1 MKGFVRAAAAAALT
15 SLVAGHS
22 IFAEFEVNG
31 VSAGKE
37 NALRLP
43 TYDGPIEDVPSQYV
57 ACNGGPN
64 PLVKF
69 SPNVVDV
76 PAGAEITARWIH
88 TLDTDWR
95 TGLIIDSSHKGPIMV
110 YLSKVSNAATAAI
123 PSSGWFKIHEEG
135 YDSSTGKWAV
145 DRLIA
150 DRGYKFRIPTCV
162 APGNYLMRVE
172 LIALHAAGNYPGA
185 QLYMECAQIN
195 ITGGGSLSPATVN
208 FPGAYSGTDPGI
220 KFNLYSGTINYVI
233 PGPRPVT
240 CGGSNPNPT
249 TTASRTTTTTSRTT
263 TTSSRTT
270 TPGTTLTTSRTT
282 TPVTTASRTTTGSGA
297 LQTQWGQ
304 CGGVG
309 WTGPTACSVGTCV
322 VLNPYYSQC
331 Q

>member
-1 MKGFVRAAAAAALT
+1 MKGFVRTATAAALA

-43 TYDGPIEDVPSQYV
+43 TYDGPIEDVTSQYV

-95 TGLIIDSSHKGPIMV
+95 TGLIIDASHKGPIMV

-123 PSSGWFKIHEEG
+123 PSTGWFKIHEEG
-135 YDSSTGKWAV
+135 YNSATGKWAV

-150 DRGYKFRIPTCV
+150 DRGYKFRIPTCI

-172 LIALHAAGNYPGA
+172 IIALHAAGNYPGA

-195 ITGGGSLSPATVN
+195 ITGGGSLNPATVN
-208 FPGAYSGTDPGI
+208 FPGAYKGTDPGI
-220 KFNLYSGTINYVI
+220 KFNLYTSPISYTI

-240 CGGSNPNPT
+240 CGGSNPT
-249 TTASRTTTTTSRTT
+249 TAATTASRTTTTSSRVTTTTSRTGTTLVTTTRTT
-263 TTSSRTT
+263 TTTTRTT
-270 TPGTTLTTSRTT
+270 T
-282 TPVTTASRTTTGSGA
+282 ANGA
-297 LQTQWGQ
+297 VQTVWGQ
-304 CGGVG
+304 CGGIG
-309 WTGPTACSVGTCV
+309 WTGATACASGSNCV
-322 VLNPYYSQC
+322 VSNPYFSQC
-331 Q
+331 LPA

>member
-1 MKGFVRAAAAAALT
+1 MKGFARAAAAAALT

-43 TYDGPIEDVPSQYV
+43 TYDGPIEDVTSQYV

-95 TGLIIDSSHKGPIMV
+95 TGLIIDASHKGPIMV
-110 YLSKVSNAATAAI
+110 YLSKVSNAATASI

-135 YDSSTGKWAV
+135 YNSGTGKWAV

-195 ITGGGSLSPATVN
+195 IVGGGSLSPATVN
-208 FPGAYSGTDPGI
+208 FPGAYSGSDPGI
-220 KFNLYSGTINYVI
+220 KFNLYTSPINYII

-240 CGGSNPNPT
+240 CGGTQPT
-249 TTASRTTTTTSRTT
+249 TAATTRTTTTSARTTATTRTTTFVTTTRTTTTT
-263 TTSSRTT
+263 
-270 TPGTTLTTSRTT
+270 
-282 TPVTTASRTTTGSGA
+282 ARTTTGGGGGG
-297 LQTQWGQ
+297 TQSAWGQ
-304 CGGVG
+304 CGGIG
-309 WTGPTACSVGTCV
+309 WTGPTSCVSGYTCSV
-322 VLNPYYSQC
+322 NNAYYSQC
-331 Q
+331 VPA

>member
-1 MKGFVRAAAAAALT
+1 MKGVVRVAAAAALT

-37 NALRLP
+37 NGLRLP
-43 TYDGPIEDVPSQYV
+43 TYDGPIEDVTISAV

-69 SPNVVDV
+69 SPNVIDV

-110 YLSKVSNAATAAI
+110 YLSKVDNAATAAI
-123 PSSGWFKIHEEG
+123 PSGGWFKIHEEG
-135 YDSSTGKWAV
+135 YDSSTGLWAV

-150 DRGYKFRIPTCV
+150 DRGYKFKIPTCV

-208 FPGAYSGTDPGI
+208 FPGAYAGTDPGI
-220 KFNLYSGTINYVI
+220 KFNLYTSPISYTI

-240 CGGSNPNPT
+240 CGGSTGT
-249 TTASRTTTTTSRTT
+249 TTTRTTTGAATTTRTSTTLSTTTRTTTTTTRTT
-263 TTSSRTT
+263 TAAT
-270 TPGTTLTTSRTT
+270 
-282 TPVTTASRTTTGSGA
+282 TTTGSSSGGA
-297 LQTQWGQ
+297 ALWGQ
-304 CGGVG
+304 CGGIG
-309 WTGPTACSVGTCV
+309 WTGPTTCASGTCSV
-322 VLNPYYSQC
+322 NNAYYSQC
-331 Q
+331 IP

>member
-1 MKGFVRAAAAAALT
+1 MKGIARVAAAAALT
-15 SLVAGHS
+15 SMVAGHA

-37 NALRLP
+37 NGLRLP
-43 TYDGPIEDVPSQYV
+43 TYDGPIEDVTSQYV

-69 SPNVVDV
+69 SPNVINV
-76 PAGAEITARWIH
+76 PAGAEITARYIH

-95 TGLIIDSSHKGPIMV
+95 TGLIIDASHKGPIMV

-123 PSSGWFKIHEEG
+123 PSGGWFKIHEEG

-150 DRGYKFRIPTCV
+150 DRGYKFKIPTCV

-208 FPGAYSGTDPGI
+208 FPGAYAGSDPGI
-220 KFNLYSGTINYVI
+220 KFNLYQTPINYVI

-240 CGGSNPNPT
+240 CGGTQPT
-249 TTASRTTTTTSRTT
+249 TTAVRTTTTGAATTPATTARTTTTTTR
-263 TTSSRTT
+263 
-270 TPGTTLTTSRTT
+270 
-282 TPVTTASRTTTGSGA
+282 AATTTGSSGGGQQA
-297 LQTQWGQ
+297 AWGQ
-304 CGGVG
+304 CGGIG
-309 WTGPTACSVGTCV
+309 WTGPTGCVSGYTCKEI
-322 VLNPYYSQC
+322 NAYYFQC
-331 Q
+331 TP

>member
-1 MKGFVRAAAAAALT
+1 MKGYLRSATAAALV
-15 SLVAGHS
+15 SFVAGHS

-43 TYDGPIEDVPSQYV
+43 TYDGPIEDVTSQYV

-64 PLVKF
+64 PLVKL
-69 SPNVVDV
+69 SPNVVNV

-95 TGLIIDSSHKGPIMV
+95 TGLIIDASHKGPIMV
-110 YLSKVSNAATAAI
+110 YLSK
-123 PSSGWFKIHEEG
+123 IHEEG
-135 YDSSTGKWAV
+135 YNSATGKWAV

-150 DRGYKFRIPTCV
+150 DRGYKFKIPTCV

-208 FPGAYSGTDPGI
+208 FPGAYAGTDPGI
-220 KFNLYSGTINYVI
+220 KFNLYTTPINYII

-240 CGGSNPNPT
+240 CGGSNPTTAPT
-249 TTASRTTTTTSRTT
+249 TTASRTT

-270 TPGTTLTTSRTT
+270 TTTSRITT
-282 TPVTTASRTTTGSGA
+282 TLVTSATRTTTRSTTTTSATGA
-297 LQTQWGQ
+297 TQTPAPLWGQ
-304 CGGVG
+304 CGGFG
-309 WTGPTACSVGTCV
+309 FIGPTTCAPGSTCTYS
-322 VLNPYYSQC
+322 NAYFSQC
-331 Q
+331 LPA

>member
-1 MKGFVRAAAAAALT
+1 MKGFVRIAAAAALS

-43 TYDGPIEDVPSQYV
+43 TYDGPIEDVTSQYV

-64 PLVKF
+64 PLVKL
-69 SPNVVDV
+69 SPNVINV

-95 TGLIIDSSHKGPIMV
+95 TGMIIDASHKGPIMV

-123 PSSGWFKIHEEG
+123 PSGGWFKIHEEG
-135 YDSSTGKWAV
+135 YNSGTGKWAV

-150 DRGYKFRIPTCV
+150 DRGYKFTIPSCV

-208 FPGAYSGTDPGI
+208 FPGAYSGSDPGI
-220 KFNLYSGTINYVI
+220 KFNLYQTPISYTI
-233 PGPRPVT
+233 PGPRPVS
-240 CGGSNPNPT
+240 CGGSQPTTARTTTPAATTRTTTPATRTTTPAVTTRVTTAAT
-249 TTASRTTTTTSRTT
+249 TTASG
-263 TTSSRTT
+263 
-270 TPGTTLTTSRTT
+270 GTGT
-282 TPVTTASRTTTGSGA
+282 VG
-297 LQTQWGQ
+297 QWGQ

-309 WTGPTACSVGTCV
+309 WTGATACVSPYKCSKINDYYYQCV
-322 VLNPYYSQC
+322 A
-331 Q
+331 

>member
-1 MKGFVRAAAAAALT
+1 MKSFVKVATAAALT
-15 SLVAGHS
+15 SMVAGHS

-43 TYDGPIEDVPSQYV
+43 TYDGPIEDVTLSAM

-123 PSSGWFKIHEEG
+123 PSGGWFKIHEEG
-135 YDSSTGKWAV
+135 YNSATGVWAV

-150 DRGYKFRIPTCV
+150 DRGYKFKIPTCV

-220 KFNLYSGTINYVI
+220 KFNLYTSPISYTI

-240 CGGSNPNPT
+240 CGGTQPT
-249 TTASRTTTTTSRTT
+249 TTTTRTTTTTTTTRTTTGATTRTTTPTTTTTRAATT
-263 TTSSRTT
+263 TTSAS
-270 TPGTTLTTSRTT
+270 GTGQ
-282 TPVTTASRTTTGSGA
+282 TAY
-297 LQTQWGQ
+297 GQ
-304 CGGVG
+304 CGGIG
-309 WTGPTACSVGTCV
+309 WTGPTTCV
-322 VLNPYYSQC
+322 SPYKCSKINDYYSQC
-331 Q
+331 IP